1 MMIRD
6 LVTADALPT
15 LAASMRFSAQRQPLI
30 AHNIA
35 NITTP
40 EFRPVD
46 VSPKRFQKALAEAVD
61 DRRRSFGG
69 VRGDLDIAESREIRL
84 NDRGDLELRP
94 RAIGENIL
102 FHDRNDRDLERLLQD
117 QVENVSAFRM
127 ATQLF
132 RSRMNLLN
140 TAISER
146 V

>member
-6 LVTADALPT
+6 LVTADAIPT
-15 LAASMRFSAQRQPLI
+15 LAASMRFAAQRQPLI

-35 NITTP
+35 NISTP
-40 EFRPVD
+40 EFRPTDVD
-46 VSPKRFQKALAEAVD
+46 PKTFQKTLAKAVES
-61 DRRRSFGG
+61 RRQEYGG
-69 VRGDLDIAESREIRL
+69 VRGELRIEESREIRL
-84 NDRGDLELRP
+84 NGRGDLELRP
-94 RAIGENIL
+94 REIGENIL

-117 QVENVSAFRM
+117 QVENVAAFRL